1 MGINKILLYL
11 CASSRK
17 LDDPISTLIL
27 SQSAA
32 GKTYLVETVKML
44 IPEEDVISITSL
56 SDQALHYIKDL
67 LHKFMIFGEAVHN
80 EKIEHQIREMLSSK
94 ELSRMIA
101 VKNDKTG
108 EIASRLVKSKV
119 IVSSVL
125 TSTNSKINPENASR
139 YFFINADESREQTKR
154 IHEAQKAKYTLEKLK
169 AKNEI
174 VPEIIRKHRSAQRLL
189 RKIAIV
195 NNFNQYLNFPDI
207 LMRTRRDH
215 ERFIDLIAV
224 VCFVRQYQK
233 EVKLDGN
240 IEYIEC
246 DLVDYETAYNIM
258 TAGIL
263 PATMSELS
271 TSANELYEAIRILVK
286 EEAKHENLKPTEVT
300 LTQREIRENTG
311 YSQSWIKQNLKVL
324 VDFEYIYIVHGG
336 KERTKGFYR
345 LRQDAPI
352 SKLNFTMIPTPEKMK
367 KLVLS
372 KAEGIIN
379 ENEGSKN

>member
-1 MGINKILLYL
+1 M
-11 CASSRK
+11 
-17 LDDPISTLIL
+17 
-27 SQSAA
+27 
-32 GKTYLVETVKML
+32 LVETVKML
-44 IPEEDVISITSL
+44 LPEEDVISITSL

-80 EKIEHQIREMLSSK
+80 ENIEHQIREMLSSK

-119 IVSSVL
+119 VVSNVL
-125 TSTNSKINPENASR
+125 TSTNNRINPENASR
-139 YFFINADESREQTKR
+139 YFIINADESREQTRK
-154 IHEAQKAKYTLEKLK
+154 IHQAQKSKYTLSRLH

-174 VPEIIRKHRSAQRLL
+174 VPLIIRKHKSAQRLL

-195 NNFNQYLNFPDI
+195 NNFNQHLNFPDI

-224 VCFVRQYQK
+224 VCFLRQYQK
-233 EVKLDGN
+233 TVNNDNG

-246 DLVDYETAYNIM
+246 DLADYETAYSIM
-258 TAGIL
+258 TGGIL

-271 TSANELYEAIRILVK
+271 TSANELYEAIRKLVK
-286 EEAKHENLKPTEVT
+286 EEAKREALKPTEVT

-311 YSQSWIKQNLKVL
+311 FSQSWIKQNLKTL

-345 LRQDAPI
+345 IRQDAPI
-352 SKLNFTMIPTPEKMK
+352 SKLNFTMIPTPEEMK
-367 KLVLS
+367 
-372 KAEGIIN
+372 EIILKN
-379 ENEGSKN
+379 EISKN